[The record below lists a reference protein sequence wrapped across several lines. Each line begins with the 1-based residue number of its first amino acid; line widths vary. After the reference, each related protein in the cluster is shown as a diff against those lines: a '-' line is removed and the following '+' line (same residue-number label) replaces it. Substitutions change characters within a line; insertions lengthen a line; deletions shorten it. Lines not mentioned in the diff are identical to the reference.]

1 MNIFRSFLIV
11 LFFTFSLTADTYDN
25 YVVSLTSS
33 GYTHTD
39 TVKANDIDR
48 FTISIIESGYF
59 SAEVSGNSTVKFDV
73 STTSMPDKLTHTL
86 TSFGPVFYNA
96 GQTIYLSSSAPGETS
111 NQTYTLTLTL
121 NVGNQIPVAVDDAA
135 ETDGVNPTVIDVLLN
150 DYDLDGT
157 LNKASIVATNPTDG
171 NISIDYVNGTITYTP
186 PSPFDGTDS
195 FTYTVEDDEGTISN
209 VATVSVGYP
218 IPIAYNRYYSVAP
231 TDTLVASLITDYPFG
246 TYYTENNITVL
257 SNTLPSNGT
266 LTPSTILSD
275 GNFTYEYTGSLTN
288 DVDSFTYRVTN
299 EYGIDSNEANVTIFI
314 NSYCAEA
321 ITLLETDDNCS
332 SDDTAFVEESSPN
345 GVTSTDGQYY
355 KIIVYED
362 GYLDVNLTNTEMNDD
377 KLILYYDF
385 GDNCPLIFSK
395 GTTSQ
400 LDSGYRSE
408 TATIPVYA
416 DPTQPDGKRTYY
428 LGLLGT
434 SKSNP
439 TPYSVD
445 LTFRSKYCGGST
457 YIPPTASG
465 SVGINEV
472 NNYYINGDG
481 ECVYNNVDK
490 VDYDTDKSIKTKIV
504 NKEFCLHASYLDPLG
519 NVTTYDGQ
527 YTDKPND
534 TVNMTVILEH
544 ADGSSCS
551 DDKYLGQGII
561 RHGTEDTVIGALTIG
576 RAYKDRRAKITS
588 YDWGALLENA
598 DGLNCNTSSLES
610 SLCLVPACFNNV
622 QNILS
627 VFPPAF
633 QDNVMKC
640 VYGDGT
646 AGTSAPCDSNAYN
659 GNCGGRIRVISPPE
673 YNTDFGCAMCLADAM
688 QTDQCSE
695 DNFAIRPNDFN
706 TTMLPDPFKAGEA
719 VPLIIHAEDFTGA
732 ASLDYNETEG
742 STFVVDINI
751 TDPSKICQDMSINF
765 NPSVN
770 FANGDASGNYA
781 LNNVG
786 EFNLTMHERDGFE
799 FAVVDADDTPD
810 TDRLI
815 EPFATQIKVVPHHF
829 GIAGGLENG
838 SNGFTYL
845 SNFEQFPFDADRN
858 ISASFDVNVS
868 AETLANTV
876 TSNYT
881 DNCYAKDGNLKL
893 TLADQIVPDPVNSLT
908 KLLWYHYTPDR
919 NNSIDLN
926 STVTEYNIPFLSTQ
940 FDSNDTNGTAE
951 FNYKINFDRNTSKVV
966 NPFAVVVN
974 EINATDTDNVSG
986 VNVGGNAT
994 FVYGRTHA
1002 SRQRYRV
1009 PEDNPYPANIYFESY
1024 CFGSGC
1030 DKTLLPNG
1038 VNSTRTDD
1046 VRWFRNL
1053 NHITPTDGAV
1063 GIVVQKGG
1071 VNTAADI
1078 VDATDNPVGNP
1089 SITNLN
1095 YDGSRGYPYKATM
1108 QNEASLWLIYN
1119 ESDPT
1124 ANRNEFQVEF
1134 DDTGDWTGEH
1144 NTSTTTKTPAGNRR
1158 IMW

>member
-1 MNIFRSFLIV
+1 MNLFRSFLIV
-11 LFFTFSLTADTYDN
+11 LFFTFSLFGDTYDN
-25 YVVSLTSS
+25 YAVSLTSG

-96 GQTIYLSSSAPGETS
+96 GQTVYLSSSAPGETS
-111 NQTYTLTLTL
+111 SQTYTLTLTL
-121 NVGNQIPVAVDDAA
+121 ATGNQAPVAVNDAA
-135 ETDGVNPTVIDVLLN
+135 ETDGVNPTTIYVLLN

-157 LNKASIVATNPTDG
+157 LNKASIVATDPADG
-171 NISIDYVNGTITYTP
+171 NITIDYVNGTITYTP

-195 FTYTVEDDEGTISN
+195 FTYTVEDNEGTISD
-209 VATVSVGYP
+209 VATVSIGYP
-218 IPIAYNRYYSVAP
+218 IPIAYDRYYSVAP
-231 TDTLVASLITDYPFG
+231 TDTLVASLISDYPYG

-257 SNTLPSNGT
+257 SNT
-266 LTPSTILSD
+266 TPSVGNLSPNPILAD
-275 GNFTYEYTGSLTN
+275 GNFTYTYTGSEVT
-288 DVDSFTYRVTN
+288 DVDYFTYSVTN

-314 NSYCAEA
+314 NSYCANA

-332 SDDTAFVEESSPN
+332 DDDTAFVEESSPN
-345 GVTSTDGQYY
+345 GVTSVDGQYY
-355 KIIVYED
+355 AIVINED
-362 GYLDVNLTNTEMNDD
+362 GYLDINLTNTEMSDD

-385 GDNCPLIFSK
+385 GDSCPTIFSK

-408 TATIPVYA
+408 TATIEVDA
-416 DPTQPDGKRTYY
+416 NTTYY

-434 SKSNP
+434 SKTNA

-445 LTFRSKYCGGST
+445 LTFRSKYCGGGI
-457 YIPPTASG
+457 YEPPPTVG

-472 NNYYINGDG
+472 ENYSINADG
-481 ECVYNNVDK
+481 ECVYTDADT
-490 VDYDTDKSIKTKIV
+490 VDYDTNKVIKTKIV
-504 NKEFCLHASYLDPLG
+504 NKEFCLHASYLDPSG
-519 NVTTYDGQ
+519 SVTIYDGQ
-527 YTDKPND
+527 YSDKPND
-534 TVNMTVILEH
+534 TVDMTVILEH
-544 ADGSSCS
+544 ADGASCTDS
-551 DDKYLGQGII
+551 KHLGQGII
-561 RHGTEDTVIGALTIG
+561 RHGDEDTVIGALTID
-576 RAYKDRRAKITS
+576 RAYKDRRAKVTS

-633 QDNVMKC
+633 QDNVMRC
-640 VYGDGT
+640 IYGDGT

-659 GNCGGRIRVISPPE
+659 GNCGGRIRTISPSE

-688 QTDQCSE
+688 QGDLCSE

-719 VPLIIHAEDFTGA
+719 APLEIYAEDYTGI

-742 STFVVDINI
+742 SSFVVDINI
-751 TDPSKICQDMSINF
+751 SDATKSCQDMNINF
-765 NPSVN
+765 VPPVD
-770 FANGDASGNYA
+770 FINGDASGNYA

-786 EFNLTMHERDGFE
+786 EFNLTMHERIGFE
-799 FAVVDADDTPD
+799 FAVVDADDTSD
-810 TDRLI
+810 ADRLI
-815 EPFATQIKVVPHHF
+815 EPFMAPITVVPHHF
-829 GIAGGLENG
+829 GIDGGLQNG

-845 SNFEQFPFDADRN
+845 SNFEQFPNDADRN

-868 AETLANTV
+868 AETLTNAV

-881 DNCYAKDGNLKL
+881 AECYAKDGNLTL
-893 TLADQIVPDPVNSLT
+893 TLLDDINGSNPEAGSLT
-908 KLLWYHYTPDR
+908 KLLWYHYTPDD
-919 NNSIDLN
+919 NGSIPL
-926 STVTEYNIPFLSTQ
+926 VLGATEYNLPFSSTQ

-1002 SRQRYRV
+1002 TRQRYQG
-1009 PEDNPYPANIYFESY
+1009 DTGTANIYFESY
-1024 CFGSGC
+1024 CFGAGC
-1030 DKTLLPNG
+1030 DKTLLNGFSPNMQ
-1038 VNSTRTDD
+1038 RTDD
-1046 VRWFRNL
+1046 VRWYVNEA
-1053 NHITPTDGAV
+1053 NIPDIDGTVGIVQQKDATPTDASD
-1063 GIVVQKGG
+1063 
-1071 VNTAADI
+1071 DI
-1078 VDATDNPVGNP
+1078 VDVTAQNNVTYYSTAD
-1089 SITNLN
+1089 LD
-1095 YDGSRGYPYKATM
+1095 YDESKGYPYKTTM
-1108 QNEASLWLIYN
+1108 HNNASPWLIYN
-1119 ESDPT
+1119 ESDWT
-1124 ANRNEFQVEF
+1124 ATRNEFQVEF
-1134 DDTGDWTGEH
+1134 DRIGEWTGEH
-1144 NTSTTTKTPAGNRR
+1144 NTSTTTKTPAGATTNRR

>member
-1 MNIFRSFLIV
+1 MNLFRSFLIV
-11 LFFTFSLTADTYDN
+11 LFFTFSLIADTYGN
-25 YVVSLTSS
+25 YVVSLTST
-33 GYTHTD
+33 GYTQTNLV
-39 TVKANDIDR
+39 VKQNDIDQ

-59 SAEVSGNSTVKFDV
+59 SAELSGNSTVKFDV
-73 STTSMPDKLTHTL
+73 STTSMPDKTTHTL
-86 TSFGPVFYNA
+86 TSFGPLFYNA
-96 GQTIYLSSSAPGETS
+96 GQTIYLSSSAPGEVS

-135 ETDGVNPTVIDVLLN
+135 ETDGVNPTIIDVLLN

-157 LNKASIVATNPTDG
+157 LNKASIVATDPVDG
-171 NISIDYVNGTITYTP
+171 SITIDYVNGTITYTP

-195 FTYTVEDDEGTISN
+195 FTYTVEDNEGTISN
-209 VATVSVGYP
+209 VATVSIGYP
-218 IPIAYNRYYSVAP
+218 IPIAYDRYYSVAP
-231 TDTLVASLITDYPFG
+231 TDTLVASLISDYPYG

-257 SNTLPSNGT
+257 SNT
-266 LTPSTILSD
+266 TPSVGNLSPNPILAD
-275 GNFTYEYTGSLTN
+275 GNFTYTYTGSEVT
-288 DVDSFTYRVTN
+288 DVDYFTYRVTN

-314 NSYCAEA
+314 NSYCADA
-321 ITLLETDDNCS
+321 IPLLETDDNCS
-332 SDDTAFVEESSPN
+332 NEDTAFVEESSPN
-345 GVTSTDGQYY
+345 GVTSVDGQYY
-355 KIIVYED
+355 KITVYED
-362 GYLDVNLTNTEMNDD
+362 GYLDVNLTNTEMSDD

-385 GDNCPLIFSK
+385 GDNCPTIFSK

-416 DPTQPDGKRTYY
+416 DPTQPDGKRVYY

-434 SKSNP
+434 SKTNA

-445 LTFRSKYCGGST
+445 LTFHSKYCGGGT
-457 YIPPTASG
+457 YIPPATSG

-472 NNYYINGDG
+472 GF
-481 ECVYNNVDK
+481 
-490 VDYDTDKSIKTKIV
+490 DYDSNKSITTKII
-504 NKEFCLHASYLDPLG
+504 NKEFYLHASYLDPLG
-519 NVTTYDGQ
+519 NVATYDGQ
-527 YTDKPND
+527 YSDKPND
-534 TVNMTVILEH
+534 TVDMTVILEH
-544 ADGSSCS
+544 ADGVSCT
-551 DDKYLGQGII
+551 DAKYLGQGII
-561 RHGTEDTVIGALTIG
+561 RHGEEDTDIGALTID
-576 RAYKDRRAKITS
+576 RAYRDRRAKITS

-633 QDNVMKC
+633 QDNVMRC
-640 VYGDGT
+640 IYGDGT
-646 AGTSAPCDSNAYN
+646 PGTSAPCDSNAYN
-659 GNCGGRIRVISPPE
+659 GNCGGRIRTISPSE

-688 QTDQCSE
+688 QGDLCSE

-719 VPLIIHAEDFTGA
+719 VPLTIYAEDYTGA

-742 STFVVDINI
+742 SSFAVDINI
-751 TDPSKICQDMSINF
+751 TDPSKTCEEMSINF
-765 NPSVN
+765 TPPVD
-770 FANGDASGNYA
+770 FTNGDASGNYA

-786 EFNLTMHERDGFE
+786 EFNLTMQERAGFE
-799 FAVVDADDTPD
+799 FAVVDADDTTD
-810 TDRLI
+810 ADRLI
-815 EPFATQIKVVPHHF
+815 EPFVTQIRVIPHHF
-829 GIAGGLENG
+829 GIEGGLENG

-845 SNFEQFPFDADRN
+845 SNFERFPNDADRN
-858 ISASFDVNVS
+858 ISASFDVNIS
-868 AETLANTV
+868 AKTLTNTV

-881 DNCYAKDGNLKL
+881 AECYAKDGNMKL
-893 TLADQIVPDPVNSLT
+893 TLADAINKDNPETDSLT
-908 KLLWYHYTPDR
+908 KLLWYHYTPDD
-919 NNSIDLN
+919 NGSIPLVLG
-926 STVTEYNIPFLSTQ
+926 TTEYNLPFSSTQ

-1002 SRQRYRV
+1002 SRQRYNT
-1009 PEDNPYPANIYFESY
+1009 PLNNPANIYFEAY
-1024 CFGSGC
+1024 CFGTGC
-1030 DKTLLPNG
+1030 SDKSLLPNG
-1038 VNSTRTDD
+1038 INSTRTDD
-1046 VRWFRNL
+1046 ARWYVIPTPF
-1053 NHITPTDGAV
+1053 HATPTDGAV

-1071 VNTAADI
+1071 TNIDDI
-1078 VDATDNPVGNP
+1078 VDATDNPLGNP
-1089 SITNLN
+1089 SVTILD
-1095 YDGSRGYPYKATM
+1095 YDESKDYPYKTTM
-1108 QNEASLWLIYN
+1108 QNEASPWLIYN
-1119 ESDPT
+1119 ESDPFAT
-1124 ANRNEFQVEF
+1124 RNEFQVEF

-1144 NTSTTTKTPAGNRR
+1144 NTSTTTKIPDTATTNRR

>member
-1 MNIFRSFLIV
+1 MILI
-11 LFFTFSLTADTYDN
+11 SLQC
-25 YVVSLTSS
+25 
-33 GYTHTD
+33 
-39 TVKANDIDR
+39 
-48 FTISIIESGYF
+48 SIIESGYF
-59 SAEVSGNSTVKFDV
+59 SAELSGNSTVKFDV
-73 STTSMPDKLTHTL
+73 STTSMPDKTTHTL
-86 TSFGPVFYNA
+86 TSFGPLFYNA
-96 GQTIYLSSSAPGETS
+96 GQTIYLSSSAPGEVS

-135 ETDGVNPTVIDVLLN
+135 ETDGVNPTIIDVLLN

-157 LNKASIVATNPTDG
+157 LNKASIVATDPVDG

-186 PSPFDGTDS
+186 PSSFDGTDS

-275 GNFTYEYTGSLTN
+275 GNFTYEYTGAETN
-288 DVDSFTYRVTN
+288 DIDSFTYRVTN

-314 NSYCAEA
+314 NSYCSNA

-332 SDDTAFVEESSPN
+332 SDDTAFVEEASPN
-345 GVTSTDGQYY
+345 GVTSADGQYY
-355 KIIVYED
+355 EIIVYED
-362 GYLDVNLTNTEMNDD
+362 GYLDVNLTNTEMSDD

-385 GDNCPLIFSK
+385 GDNCPTIFSK

-408 TATIPVYA
+408 TATIPVFA

-439 TPYSVD
+439 TPYSID

-457 YIPPTASG
+457 YTPPATAG

-481 ECVYNNVDK
+481 ECVYAQVDK
-490 VDYDTDKSIKTKIV
+490 VDYDTDKNIKTKIV

-519 NVTTYDGQ
+519 NVATYDGQ

-544 ADGSSCS
+544 ADGSSCL

-561 RHGTEDTVIGALTIG
+561 RHGDEDTVIGALTID
-576 RAYKDRRAKITS
+576 RAYRDRRAKITS

-659 GNCGGRIRVISPPE
+659 GNCGGRIRPISPPE

-688 QTDQCSE
+688 QVDECSE

-719 VPLIIHAEDFTGA
+719 TPLNIYAEDFTGV

-742 STFVVDINI
+742 SSFVVDINI
-751 TDPSKICQDMSINF
+751 TDPSKVCEEMNIIF
-765 NPSVN
+765 NPSVD
-770 FANGDASGNYA
+770 FTNGDASGNYA
-781 LNNVG
+781 LNNIG
-786 EFNLTMHERDGFE
+786 DFNLTMHERTGFE

-810 TDRLI
+810 ADRYI
-815 EPFATQIKVVPHHF
+815 TPFFQQIKVVPHHF

-845 SNFEQFPFDADRN
+845 SNFEQFPNDADRN

-868 AETLANTV
+868 AETLANTI

-881 DNCYAKDGNLKL
+881 EECYAKDGNMKL
-893 TLADQIVPDPVNSLT
+893 TLANAIDPHNPETDSLT
-908 KLLWYHYTPDR
+908 KLLWYHYDDDGDTNGTIALDG
-919 NNSIDLN
+919 
-926 STVTEYNIPFLSTQ
+926 VTTEHSLPFLSTH
-940 FDSNDTNGTAE
+940 FDSNDTNGTAN
-951 FNYKINFDRNTSKVV
+951 FNYKINFDRNVTKVV
-966 NPFAVVVN
+966 NPFIVIVN

-986 VNVGGNAT
+986 VNTGGNAT
-994 FVYGRTHA
+994 FVFGRTHA
-1002 SRQRYRV
+1002 SRQRYQG
-1009 PEDNPYPANIYFESY
+1009 DTGTANIYFESY
-1024 CFGSGC
+1024 CFGGGC
-1030 DKTLLPNG
+1030 DKTLLNG
-1038 VNSTRTDD
+1038 FSALKRTDD
-1046 VRWFRNL
+1046 VRWYIID
-1053 NHITPTDGAV
+1053 NHIAPTDGNIGTVQQKDATPTDASDDLV
-1063 GIVVQKGG
+1063 DV
-1071 VNTAADI
+1071 TAQ
-1078 VDATDNPVGNP
+1078 DNNSNP
-1089 SITNLN
+1089 STADLD
-1095 YDGSRGYPYKATM
+1095 YDETSRGYPYKTTM
-1108 QNEASLWLIYN
+1108 HNNASPWLIYN
-1119 ESDPT
+1119 ESDPFAT
-1124 ANRNEFQVEF
+1124 RNEFQVEF
-1134 DDTGDWTGEH
+1134 DNIGAWTGE
-1144 NTSTTTKTPAGNRR
+1144 NETDTTTTTPAGATTNRR